1 MLKIFITDLQAYNEG
16 SLVGEWIELPLTAF
30 ELSQALSEVLSEGET
45 VSGTDNHEEVFIT
58 DYEWDENE
66 FFSTVDE
73 YEDIYKLN
81 KKLQAIAEVETEK
94 HKAIAF
100 LLTEGLAT
108 DIEDAIDKA
117 DDVIVHENQSMK
129 DLAYFLLEDCYG
141 VDSLPSIISNHIDYD
156 GVARSL
162 EYEGTYF
169 EIGRDIFEYV
179 G

>member
-16 SLVGEWIELPLTAF
+16 SLVGKWIELPLTAF
-30 ELSQALSEVLSEGET
+30 ELSQALSEVLSEGEFVT
-45 VSGTDNHEEVFIT
+45 KTDNHEEVFIT

-108 DIEDAIDKA
+108 DVKDAIDKA
-117 DDVIVHENQSMK
+117 DDVTIHENQSMS
-129 DLAYFLLEDCYG
+129 DLAYDLMQECYNA
-141 VDSLPSIISNHIDYD
+141 DALPSIIANHIDYEGIGRDLEMD
-156 GVARSL
+156 GN
-162 EYEGTYF
+162 YF
-169 EIGRDIFEYV
+169 EICGDIYEYAS
-179 G
+179 